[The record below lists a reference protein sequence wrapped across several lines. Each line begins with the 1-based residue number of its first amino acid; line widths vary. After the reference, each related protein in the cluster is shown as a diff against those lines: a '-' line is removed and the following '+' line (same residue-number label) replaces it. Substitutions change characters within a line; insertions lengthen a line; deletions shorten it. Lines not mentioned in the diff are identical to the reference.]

1 MKMLSLFLAT
11 AWAVV
16 ISVSEA
22 FPKTETDSFNSY
34 PLLNEKPTD
43 LTNVSATSTGKLTL
57 VKENRVSGKSE
68 KVPFLIYLKR
78 AGKIINADSY
88 AHNNAVTSI
97 NIAEIVRS
105 AQPGD
110 ELVIDPTVTNDK
122 VGRRIIIIK
131 NPVPVYQWFPI
142 SNKDKDEC

>member
-43 LTNVSATSTGKLTL
+43 LTNVSATSTGMLTL

-68 KVPFLIYLKR
+68 KVPFLIYLRR

-97 NIAEIVRS
+97 NIADVVRS

-110 ELVIDPTVTNDK
+110 ELVIDPTVTSDK

-142 SNKDKDEC
+142 PNKDKDEC

>member
-43 LTNVSATSTGKLTL
+43 LTNVSATSVGVLTL

-68 KVPFLIYLKR
+68 KVPFLIYLRR

-110 ELVIDPTVTNDK
+110 ELVIDPTVTSDK
-122 VGRRIIIIK
+122 VGRRVIIIK

-142 SNKDKDEC
+142 SNKGKDEC